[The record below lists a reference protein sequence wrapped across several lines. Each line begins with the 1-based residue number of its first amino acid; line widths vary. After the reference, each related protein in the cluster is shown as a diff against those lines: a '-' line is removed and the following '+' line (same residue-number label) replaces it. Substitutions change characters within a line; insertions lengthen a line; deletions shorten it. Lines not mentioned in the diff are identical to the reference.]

1 MTQDIA
7 ISVRNLGKRYPRRTG
22 IKHDSMRDLI
32 QATFATVLGSFG
44 KGPKPK
50 EHFWALSGANFDIK
64 KGENVGIIGLNGA
77 GKSTLLKVLSRIVT
91 PSTGEAR
98 VYGRLGALLEVGTG
112 FHEELTGRE
121 NTFLYG
127 SILGMTHKEV
137 EEKFDAIVDFAEIGD
152 SIDVPVKRYSS
163 GMYVRLAFAVAAHL
177 DPDILMLDEVLSVGD
192 ITFQRKCM
200 NFARALE
207 QRGSTI
213 LFVSHNMFAIK
224 TMCERV
230 IYLRAGE
237 VIYDGP
243 TDAGLALYE
252 KDSRLGDVAW
262 FQDEDRNSAITI
274 TDVAVLRED
283 GSATTVFDY
292 GERMTVRIKY
302 KAFRPVERPDFRV
315 GLDRADEVHC
325 CTYSSIDDGA
335 DIPVVRGEGM
345 VELKTPPLKLVS
357 DLYSVNVIVRERGHG
372 RTLCAQI
379 GGHVH
384 VRHPEFAS
392 SGYGVFHEDAN
403 WSIGAASEAA
413 EVLASTSAPPAA
425 TERVTANG

>member
-1 MTQDIA
+1 MTDDIA
-7 ISVRNLGKRYPRRTG
+7 ISVRNLGKRYKRRTG
-22 IKHDSMRDLI
+22 LKHNSVRDLL
-32 QATFATVLGSFG
+32 QDSVSNMLRTFGRPAPQ
-44 KGPKPK
+44 KDY
-50 EHFWALSGANFDIK
+50 FWALSNASFDIK

-91 PSTGEAR
+91 PTTGEAR
-98 VYGRLGALLEVGTG
+98 LHGRLGALLEVGTG

-121 NTFLYG
+121 NMYLYG
-127 SILGMTHKEV
+127 SILGMTRKEV
-137 EEKFDAIVDFAEIGD
+137 DEKYEAIVDFAEIRD

-200 NFARALE
+200 NFARSLE
-207 QRGSTI
+207 KRGSTI

-224 TMCERV
+224 TMCQRV
-230 IYLRAGE
+230 IYLRKGQ

-243 TDAGLALYE
+243 TEEGLALYE

-262 FQDEDRNSAITI
+262 FQDDDRNSAITI
-274 TDVAVLRED
+274 TDVEILKTD
-283 GSATTVFDY
+283 GSATTVFDH
-292 GERMTVRIKY
+292 GEPMKLRIKY
-302 KAFRPVERPDFRV
+302 KAFRQVDRPDFRV
-315 GLDRADEVHC
+315 GIDRGDEVHC

-335 DIPVVRGEGM
+335 DMPFVKGEGL
-345 VELKTPPLKLVS
+345 VELNTPPLKLVS

-379 GGHVH
+379 GGHIH
-384 VRHPEFAS
+384 VRHPEFAT
-392 SGYGVFHEDAN
+392 SGYGVFHEQAQ
-403 WSIGAASEAA
+403 WKVRTGAEA
-413 EVLASTSAPPAA
+413 EQSGVAPFSKPAGIA
-425 TERVTANG
+425 ANG

>member
-1 MTQDIA
+1 MESNIA
-7 ISVRNLGKRYPRRTG
+7 LSVRGLGKRYLRRTG

-32 QATFATVLGSFG
+32 RGAFEGVLRSIGRPG
-44 KGPKPK
+44 QPK
-50 EHFWALSGANFDIK
+50 EHFWAVSDATFDIK

-77 GKSTLLKVLSRIVT
+77 GKSTLLKILSRIVT
-91 PSTGEAR
+91 PTTGEAR
-98 VYGRLGALLEVGTG
+98 IHGRLGALLEVGTG

-121 NTFLYG
+121 NTYLYG
-127 SILGMTHKEV
+127 SILGMTRKEV
-137 EEKFDAIVDFAEIGD
+137 EEKFDAIVDFAEIGE

-177 DPDILMLDEVLSVGD
+177 DPDILLLDEVLSVGD

-230 IYLRAGE
+230 IYLSKGK

-262 FQDEDRNSAITI
+262 FQDEDKNSAITI
-274 TDVAVLRED
+274 TDVNVLKED
-283 GSATTVFDY
+283 GSTTSVFDY
-292 GERMTVRIKY
+292 GEQMTVRIKY
-302 KAFRPVERPDFRV
+302 KAFRKVDRPEFRV
-315 GLDRADEVHC
+315 GIDRADEVHC
-325 CTYSSIDDGA
+325 CTYSTIDDGV
-335 DIPVVRGEGM
+335 DIPSVHGEG
-345 VELKTPPLKLVS
+345 VIELRTPPLKLVS

-379 GGHVH
+379 GGHIH
-384 VRHPEFAS
+384 MRHPEYAS
-392 SGYGVFHEDAN
+392 SGYGVFHEDAA
-403 WSIGAASEAA
+403 WKISGQSE
-413 EVLASTSAPPAA
+413 TSAPASEVDMAPAV
-425 TERVTANG
+425 RVTANG